1 MVNLGPIRHLY
12 PFQSRFLKIK
22 NHRYHYVDEGKGEVL
37 LMLHGNPTWSFYY
50 RNLISFF
57 SKKYRVIAPDHIGC
71 GLSDK
76 PQHYPYTL
84 ATHIKNLTILIDHL
98 ELKNITMIVHDWGGA
113 IGMGYAMNHP
123 KNIKRWIIFNTACFL
138 ASRLAMPWRIRLCH
152 YPLIG
157 SLAIRTFN
165 LFSLG
170 ALSMAVS
177 HRERFTR
184 EIREGYLAP
193 YRSPHDRVAQLRFV
207 QDIPW
212 NRSVPSYA
220 ILQEMT
226 SKLPLFKNH
235 PMLIIWGKKDFCF
248 TTDFLKKWES
258 YFPNALINVIPDA
271 GHYVVED
278 AWERMIPWIDDFLAA
293 TR

>member
-1 MVNLGPIRHLY
+1 
-12 PFQSRFLKIK
+12 
-22 NHRYHYVDEGKGEVL
+22 
-37 LMLHGNPTWSFYY
+37 MLHGNPTWSFYY
-50 RNLISFF
+50 RNLIPFF

-84 ATHIKNLTILIDHL
+84 ATHIKNLTALIDHL
-98 ELKNITMIVHDWGGA
+98 KLRNITMIVHDWGGP

-123 KNIKRWIIFNTACFL
+123 QNVKRWIIFNTACFL
-138 ASRLAMPWRIRLCH
+138 APGLAMPWRIRLCH

-170 ALSMAVS
+170 ALSMAVA

-184 EIREGYLAP
+184 DIREGYLAP
-193 YRSPHDRVAQLRFV
+193 YRSPQDRIAQLRFV

-212 NRSVPSYA
+212 NPKAPSTL

-235 PMLIIWGKKDFCF
+235 PMLIIWGEKDFCF
-248 TTDFLKKWES
+248 TVDFLKKWES
-258 YFPNALINVIPDA
+258 YFPNALINTIPDA